1 MKSRILFLVICVA
14 CLTVWTA
21 TALDNIVFVLDASNS
36 MNKPLGA
43 LSRLDV
49 AIDALS
55 ELLEGIPDGERVGLI
70 AFGHRVSRLDEAASC
85 DDIELMYSVEPLS
98 SSRRDAMLS
107 TILTIR
113 AQGMTPLAASL
124 EVAANTLA
132 DRAEA
137 GTIILITDG
146 EGNCGGLYE
155 VMAET
160 LAIMDPPIKL
170 HIIGLDVDESV
181 RETLTQMAFYSGG
194 EYWSARDTSGLL
206 AALRAAL
213 EVSDGDA
220 TEATGIPTWAAR
232 MGITNVIYGTEGD
245 DTIYGTKGNDLI
257 LAVGGNNKIFA
268 VGGNN
273 ILIGGPGNDLLI
285 GGPGNDILLGGG
297 GNNLLMGGPGDDILC
312 GGTGNDT
319 LEGESGND
327 ILFGGGGVNRLLGG
341 PGQDT
346 LYSIN
351 PRDMLL
357 EGMPVAGPSPHCLEL
372 QALIQGTTICPL
384 PISHC
389 PLPMSPEAAC
399 VLGAT
404 PPKADCTLPTGIRTV
419 REGQSLQLSGSVLDI
434 DCNVDS
440 VQWQVTAGR
449 LDNPASLTPTY
460 TAPSLDGCNDLDVE
474 VVLTAVDRCGATGSD
489 SFILRVLK
497 VNHPP
502 TVDAGPDRSVDEG
515 MALLLEPELHDPDG
529 DPLRVNWTV
538 LGPYGSITDP
548 TARNAT
554 FVAPWIDA
562 CDGVCVIVRVDV
574 TDPCGA
580 TASDTVTLHVRNVN
594 HPPVVDL
601 GPDFSIDEGETIR
614 MQPVI
619 HDPDC
624 DELQYR
630 WTISR
635 GQLSDPC
642 VANPTFTAPMTQCC
656 EGETVVMTLTVTDPC
671 GLTSTDSVRVHVKN
685 VNRAPLVDL
694 GSDLSVLECSSILLT
709 PIVNDPDGDPLKY
722 TWTVTGGAL
731 DSYNCPAAVFTAPSI
746 HDCDGETFVVTLTVS
761 DPCGLSASDSIQI
774 YVENV
779 NHPPVVRVD
788 Q

>member
-1 MKSRILFLVICVA
+1 MKSRTLFLVLCVA

-21 TALDNIVFVLDASNS
+21 TALDNMVFILDASNS

-55 ELLEGIPDGERVGLI
+55 ELLEGIPDGESVGLI
-70 AFGHRVSRLDEAASC
+70 AFGHRLSRLDEAESC
-85 DDIELMYSVEPLS
+85 RDIELMYAVEPLS

-107 TILTIR
+107 SILTIN

-124 EVAANTLA
+124 ETAANTLA

-160 LAIMDPPIKL
+160 LAVMDPPIKL
-170 HIIGLDVDESV
+170 HIIGLDVEDAV
-181 RETLTQMAFYSGG
+181 RDALTQMASYSGG
-194 EYWSARDTSGLL
+194 EYWSARDASGLL

-213 EVSDGDA
+213 DVSGDDA
-220 TEATGIPTWAAR
+220 TEPTGIPTWAAR

-245 DTIYGTKGNDLI
+245 DVIYGTKGNDLI

-273 ILIGGPGNDLLI
+273 ILIGGPGNDLLV
-285 GGPGNDILLGGG
+285 GGPGNDILFGGG
-297 GNNLLMGGPGDDILC
+297 GNNLLMGGPGGDILC

-319 LEGESGND
+319 LEGEAGDD

-341 PGQDT
+341 PGQNM

-351 PRDMLL
+351 PHDILL
-357 EGMPVAGPSPHCLEL
+357 EGMPVAGPSPECLEL
-372 QALIQGTTICPL
+372 QALIQGTTTCPL
-384 PISHC
+384 PVSVC
-389 PLPMSPEAAC
+389 PPAAPPEAAC
-399 VLGAT
+399 VLGAA
-404 PPKADCTLPTGIRTV
+404 PSKDECALPAGVRTV

-434 DCNVDS
+434 DCNVVS
-440 VQWQVTAGR
+440 VHWQVSAGH
-449 LDNPASLTPTY
+449 LDNPASMTPTY
-460 TAPSLDGCNDLDVE
+460 TAPRLDGCTDLEVE
-474 VVLTAVDRCGATGSD
+474 VVFTAVDRCGASGSD
-489 SFILRVLK
+489 SFILRVLN

-502 TVDAGPDRSVDEG
+502 TVDAGPDRTVDEG
-515 MALLLEPELHDPDG
+515 MALLLEPQISDPDG
-529 DPLRVNWTV
+529 DPVQVKWTV
-538 LGPYGSITDP
+538 LGPTGSITDP

-554 FVAPWIDA
+554 FVAPWIDT
-562 CDGVCVIVRVDV
+562 CEGLNVIVRVDV

-580 TASDTVTLHVRNVN
+580 TASDTLTVCVRNVN

-601 GPDFSIDEGETIR
+601 GPDFSMDEGATIR

-635 GQLSDPC
+635 GRLSDPC
-642 VANPTFTAPMTQCC
+642 VANPTFTAPMTSYCD
-656 EGETVVMTLTVTDPC
+656 GETVVMTLTITDPC
-671 GLTSTDSVRVHVKN
+671 GLTSTDSVRIHVKN

-694 GSDLSVLECSSILLT
+694 GPDLCVLECSSILLK
-709 PIVNDPDGDPLKY
+709 PIVSDPDADPLKY

-731 DSYNCPAAVFTAPSI
+731 DSYSSPAAVFTAPSI
-746 HDCDGETFVVTLTVS
+746 HDCDGETFVVTLTVA

-788 Q
+788 R